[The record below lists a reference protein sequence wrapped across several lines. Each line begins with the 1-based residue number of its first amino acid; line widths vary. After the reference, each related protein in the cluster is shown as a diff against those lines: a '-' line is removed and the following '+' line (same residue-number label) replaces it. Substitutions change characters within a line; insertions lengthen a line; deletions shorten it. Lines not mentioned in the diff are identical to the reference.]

1 MATVEA
7 MAWWPQ
13 LFARRRLAPA
23 ATEAQQAHRR
33 ARVGTLPKGGGRVH
47 ETGPGPA
54 ASSPRH
60 ERRWTPDAVAATAVI
75 LLLVLVGLVLSFSA
89 SFVDAAEGGD
99 PFGTFLRQ
107 LLWATVGVPIFFA
120 VASLDHRIWRSLSW
134 PLLAGGL
141 VGLVLVL
148 VPGVGLSEAGSSR
161 WLALG
166 PLVFQ
171 PSEVAKLATLLWLAD
186 VHARKRAAG
195 IDLEARPSHRLVPAL
210 PLLAVEAAL
219 IMAEPDLGTTLLVGL
234 IVALVLWA
242 DGIPIRTFGALGMV
256 GGALAGTAAVIEPY
270 RFERLTGWFHPDH
283 DPLGSGYQ
291 LLQSLYALG
300 SGGWFGLG
308 LGSSRGKWNFIPN
321 PETDFIFAIIG
332 EELGLLGALFVLTLF
347 AVLLLLGLRVARR
360 AAEPFGQVAAFAV
373 TGWIVGQAL
382 VNVGA
387 VTGLLPITGVTL
399 PLVSVGGS
407 SLLSTLVALG
417 ILVAIARDTPPSAVR
432 EDEGRR
438 TTR

>member
-1 MATVEA
+1 MATGDA
-7 MAWWPQ
+7 AG
-13 LFARRRLAPA
+13 LRR
-23 ATEAQQAHRR
+23 
-33 ARVGTLPKGGGRVH
+33 
-47 ETGPGPA
+47 PG
-54 ASSPRH
+54 
-60 ERRWTPDAVAATAVI
+60 RWTTDAIATSAVVVA
-75 LLLVLVGLVLSFSA
+75 LVLVGLVLSFSA

-107 LLWATVGVPIFFA
+107 LVWATVGVPVFFL
-120 VASLDHRIWRSLSW
+120 VASLDHSIWRPLSW

-166 PLVFQ
+166 PFVFQ
-171 PSEVAKLATLLWLAD
+171 PSEVAKLATLLWVAD
-186 VHARKRAAG
+186 AHARKRAVG
-195 IDLEARPSHRLVPAL
+195 IDLDEHPSHRLVPAL

-242 DGIPIRTFGALGMV
+242 DGIPLRTFAALGLV
-256 GGALAGTAAVIEPY
+256 GGALAGLAAVIEPY
-270 RFERLTGWFHPDH
+270 RFERLTGWFRPHD

-300 SGGWFGLG
+300 SGRWIGLG

-332 EELGLLGALFVLTLF
+332 EELGLVGALFVLTLF

-360 AAEPFGQVAAFAV
+360 AQEPFGQVAAFAI
-373 TGWIVGQAL
+373 TGWIVGQTL

-417 ILVAIARDTPPSAVR
+417 ILVAIARSIGPPAR
-432 EDEGRR
+432 LTAGDGGRR
-438 TTR
+438 LGP